1 MRDITMKK
9 PIEQDSNIHDL
20 RRNDRIQHVP
30 ASEGNIY
37 DKQQIAWTN
46 KLSLILLIIMAR
58 EHESRGIG
66 NPQTPDI
73 VIYT

>member
-46 KLSLILLIIMAR
+46 
-58 EHESRGIG
+58 
-66 NPQTPDI
+66 NI
-73 VIYT
+73 VDPLNNNGPGA